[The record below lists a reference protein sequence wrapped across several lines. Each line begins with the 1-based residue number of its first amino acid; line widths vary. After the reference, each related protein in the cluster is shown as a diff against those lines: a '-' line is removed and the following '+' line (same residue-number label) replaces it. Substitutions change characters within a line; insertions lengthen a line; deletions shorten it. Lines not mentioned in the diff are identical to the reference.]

1 MPGGHDKTQMI
12 TALGGGSGAAKF
24 LKGLTGVIPPSELT
38 VIVNTADDM
47 DLYGMRVSPDIDTI
61 IYRLSGNIDE
71 KKGWGLRGD
80 TFEVLGAAARFGFPT
95 WFGLGDRDLATHLFR
110 KAVIDAGGTLSE
122 STARIAQRFGL
133 GEMRIL
139 PMSDDWVETWIET
152 DEGEMHFQEY
162 YIKHAMRPGV
172 TGVNIKGAG
181 EAAPAPGVLDSID
194 GADMVIICP
203 SNPIISIGPIL
214 EVGGVMERLVGAPGL
229 KVAVSPLM
237 RGKPLKGPADK
248 LMRGLGMEA
257 SSTQVARLYADFLD
271 VLVIDRSD
279 AAEAAS
285 IKLLGVKVFV
295 TDTVIPDEQS
305 SMRLSREIL
314 DFMESLG
321 RRRAS
326 P

>member
-1 MPGGHDKTQMI
+1 MI

-24 LKGLTGVIPPSELT
+24 LKGLTGVISPSELT

-61 IYRLSGNIDE
+61 IYRLSGSIDE

-80 TFEVLGAAARFGFPT
+80 TFEFLGAAARFGFPT

-122 STARIAQRFGL
+122 STSEIARRFGL
-133 GEMRIL
+133 GEIRIL
-139 PMSDDWVETWIET
+139 PMSDDRIETWIDT
-152 DEGEMHFQEY
+152 DVGEMHFQEY
-162 YIKHAMRPGV
+162 YIKHAMRPEVRGV
-172 TGVNIKGAG
+172 KIKGARDAS
-181 EAAPAPGVLDSID
+181 AAPLVLDSID
-194 GADMVIICP
+194 SADLVIICP

-214 EVGGVMERLVGAPGL
+214 EVKEVRQRLVGAPGL

-271 VLVIDRSD
+271 VLVIDPSD
-279 AAEAAS
+279 AGEAAG
-285 IKLLGVKVFV
+285 IEALGISVFV
-295 TDTVIPDEQS
+295 TDTVIPDERS
-305 SMRLSREIL
+305 SRRLSRDIL
-314 DFMESLG
+314 DFTESLE

>member
-1 MPGGHDKTQMI
+1 MI

-24 LKGLTGVIPPSELT
+24 LKGLTGIIPPSELT

-61 IYRLSGNIDE
+61 IYRLSGSIDE

-80 TFEVLGAAARFGFPT
+80 TFEFLGAAARFGFPT

-122 STARIAQRFGL
+122 STSKIAQRFGL
-133 GEMRIL
+133 GEIRIL
-139 PMSDDWVETWIET
+139 PMSDDRVETWIET

-162 YIKHAMRPGV
+162 YIKHAMRPEVRGV
-172 TGVNIKGAG
+172 KIKGAR
-181 EAAPAPGVLDSID
+181 EASAAPLVLDSID
-194 GADMVIICP
+194 GADLVIICP

-214 EVGGVMERLVGAPGL
+214 EIREVRERLVGAPGL
-229 KVAVSPLM
+229 KIAVSPLM

-257 SSTQVARLYADFLD
+257 SSTQVAKLYADFLN

-279 AAEAAS
+279 AGEAAA
-285 IKLLGVKVFV
+285 IEALGVSVFV
-295 TDTVIPDEQS
+295 TDTLIPDEQS
-305 SMRLSREIL
+305 SIRLSQDIL
-314 DFMESLG
+314 DFTESLG
-321 RRRAS
+321 RRHAS

>member
-1 MPGGHDKTQMI
+1 MI

-24 LKGLTGVIPPSELT
+24 LKGLTGIIPPSELT

-61 IYRLSGNIDE
+61 IYRLSGSIDE

-80 TFEVLGAAARFGFPT
+80 TFEFLGAAARFGFPT

-110 KAVIDAGGTLSE
+110 KAVIDGGGTLSE
-122 STARIAQRFGL
+122 STSKIAQRFGL
-133 GEMRIL
+133 GEIRIL
-139 PMSDDWVETWIET
+139 PMSDDRVETWIET
-152 DEGEMHFQEY
+152 DAGEMHFQEY
-162 YIKHAMRPGV
+162 YIKHAMRPEVRGV
-172 TGVNIKGAG
+172 RIKGAR
-181 EAAPAPGVLDSID
+181 EASAAPLVLDSID
-194 GADMVIICP
+194 GADLVIICP

-214 EVGGVMERLVGAPGL
+214 EIKEVREVLVGAPGL

-279 AAEAAS
+279 AGETAAIEA
-285 IKLLGVKVFV
+285 LGVSVLV
-295 TDTVIPDEQS
+295 TDTVIPDERS

-314 DFMESLG
+314 DFTESLG
-321 RRRAS
+321 KRRAS
-326 P
+326 PP

>member
-1 MPGGHDKTQMI
+1 
-12 TALGGGSGAAKF
+12 
-24 LKGLTGVIPPSELT
+24 
-38 VIVNTADDM
+38 M

-61 IYRLSGNIDE
+61 IYRLSGSIDE
-71 KKGWGLRGD
+71 KKGWGLRDD
-80 TFEVLGAAARFGFPT
+80 TFEVLSAAARFGFPT

-110 KAVIDAGGTLSE
+110 KAVTDAGGTLSE
-122 STARIAQRFGL
+122 STSKIAQRFGL

-139 PMSDDWVETWIET
+139 PMSDDRVETWIET
-152 DEGEMHFQEY
+152 DQGEMHFQEY

-172 TGVNIKGAG
+172 KGVNIKGAR
-181 EAAPAPGVLDSID
+181 EASAAPLVLDSID
-194 GADMVIICP
+194 GADLVIICP

-214 EVGGVMERLVGAPGL
+214 EIGGVMERLVGAPGL
-229 KVAVSPLM
+229 KVAISPLM

-271 VLVIDRSD
+271 ILVIDRSD

-285 IKLLGVKVFV
+285 IKLLGVNVFV

-305 SMRLSREIL
+305 SKRLSREIL
-314 DFMESLG
+314 DFVESLG
-321 RRRAS
+321 QRRAS

>member
-1 MPGGHDKTQMI
+1 
-12 TALGGGSGAAKF
+12 
-24 LKGLTGVIPPSELT
+24 
-38 VIVNTADDM
+38 M

-61 IYRLSGNIDE
+61 IYRLSGSIDE

-80 TFEVLGAAARFGFPT
+80 TFEVLSAAARFGFPT

-110 KAVIDAGGTLSE
+110 KAVTDAGGTLSE
-122 STARIAQRFGL
+122 STSKIAQRFGL
-133 GEMRIL
+133 GEIRIL

-172 TGVNIKGAG
+172 KGVNIKGAR
-181 EAAPAPGVLDSID
+181 EASAAPLVLDSID
-194 GADMVIICP
+194 AAELVIICP

-214 EVGGVMERLVGAPGL
+214 EIEGVMERLVGTPGL
-229 KVAVSPLM
+229 KVAISPLM

-271 VLVIDRSD
+271 ILVIDRSD

-305 SMRLSREIL
+305 SKRLSREIL
-314 DFMESLG
+314 DFVESLG
-321 RRRAS
+321 QRRAS

>member
-1 MPGGHDKTQMI
+1 MI

-24 LKGLTGVIPPSELT
+24 LKGLTGVISPSELT

-61 IYRLSGNIDE
+61 IYRLSGSIDE

-80 TFEVLGAAARFGFPT
+80 TFEFLGATARFGFPT

-122 STARIAQRFGL
+122 STSEIARRFGL
-133 GEMRIL
+133 GEIRIL
-139 PMSDDWVETWIET
+139 PMSDDRVETWIDT
-152 DEGEMHFQEY
+152 DVGEMHFQEY
-162 YIKHAMRPGV
+162 YIKHAMRPEVRGV
-172 TGVNIKGAG
+172 KIKGARDAS
-181 EAAPAPGVLDSID
+181 AAPLVLDSID
-194 GADMVIICP
+194 SADLVIICP

-214 EVGGVMERLVGAPGL
+214 EVKEVRQRLIGAPGL

-271 VLVIDRSD
+271 VLVIDPSD
-279 AAEAAS
+279 AGEAAG
-285 IKLLGVKVFV
+285 IEALGISVFV
-295 TDTVIPDEQS
+295 TDTVIPDERS
-305 SMRLSREIL
+305 SRRLSRDIL
-314 DFMESLG
+314 DFTESLE

>member
-1 MPGGHDKTQMI
+1 
-12 TALGGGSGAAKF
+12 
-24 LKGLTGVIPPSELT
+24 
-38 VIVNTADDM
+38 M

-61 IYRLSGNIDE
+61 IYRLSGSIDE
-71 KKGWGLRGD
+71 KKGWGLRDD
-80 TFEVLGAAARFGFPT
+80 TFEVLSAAARFGFPT

-110 KAVIDAGGTLSE
+110 KAVTDAGGTLSE
-122 STARIAQRFGL
+122 STSKIAQRFGL

-139 PMSDDWVETWIET
+139 PMSDDRVETWIET
-152 DEGEMHFQEY
+152 DQGEMHFQEY

-172 TGVNIKGAG
+172 KGVNIKGAR
-181 EAAPAPGVLDSID
+181 EASAAPLVLDSID
-194 GADMVIICP
+194 GADLVIICP

-214 EVGGVMERLVGAPGL
+214 EIGGVMERLVGAPGL

-285 IKLLGVKVFV
+285 IKLLGINVFV

-305 SMRLSREIL
+305 SKRLSQEIL
-314 DFMESLG
+314 DFVESLG
-321 RRRAS
+321 QRRAS

>member
-1 MPGGHDKTQMI
+1 MI

-24 LKGLTGVIPPSELT
+24 LKGLTGIISPSELT

-61 IYRLSGNIDE
+61 IYRLSGSIDE
-71 KKGWGLRGD
+71 KKGWGLSGD
-80 TFEVLGAAARFGFPT
+80 TFEFLGAAARFGFPT

-122 STARIAQRFGL
+122 STLKIARRFGIKQ
-133 GEMRIL
+133 MRIL
-139 PMSDDWVETWIET
+139 PMSDDRVETWIVT
-152 DEGEMHFQEY
+152 DGGEMHFQEY
-162 YIKHAMRPGV
+162 YIKHAMRPEVRGV
-172 TGVNIKGAG
+172 RIKGAG
-181 EAAPAPGVLDSID
+181 EASAAPLVVDSID
-194 GADMVIICP
+194 AADLVIICP

-214 EVGGVMERLVGAPGL
+214 EIKEIRQRLVGTSGV

-248 LMRGLGMEA
+248 LMKGLGMEV
-257 SSTQVARLYADFLD
+257 SSAQIARLYADFLD

-279 AAEAAS
+279 AREVAAIEAMG
-285 IKLLGVKVFV
+285 IRVLV

-305 SMRLSREIL
+305 SMRLSRDIL
-314 DFMESLG
+314 DFVEFAG
-321 RRRAS
+321 RKRTS

>member
-1 MPGGHDKTQMI
+1 
-12 TALGGGSGAAKF
+12 
-24 LKGLTGVIPPSELT
+24 
-38 VIVNTADDM
+38 M

-61 IYRLSGNIDE
+61 IYRLSGSIDE
-71 KKGWGLRGD
+71 KKGWGLRDD
-80 TFEVLGAAARFGFPT
+80 TFEVLSAAARFGFPT

-110 KAVIDAGGTLSE
+110 KAVTDAGGTLSE
-122 STARIAQRFGL
+122 STSKIAQRFGL

-139 PMSDDWVETWIET
+139 PMSDDRVETWIET
-152 DEGEMHFQEY
+152 DQGEMHFQEY

-172 TGVNIKGAG
+172 KGVNIKGAR
-181 EAAPAPGVLDSID
+181 EASAAPLVLDSID
-194 GADMVIICP
+194 GADLVIICP

-214 EVGGVMERLVGAPGL
+214 EIGGVMERLVGAPGL

-285 IKLLGVKVFV
+285 IKLLGINVFI

-305 SMRLSREIL
+305 SRRLSQEIF
-314 DFMESLG
+314 DFVESLG

>member
-1 MPGGHDKTQMI
+1 MI

-24 LKGLTGVIPPSELT
+24 LKGLTGIIPPSELT

-61 IYRLSGNIDE
+61 IYRLSGSIDE

-80 TFEVLGAAARFGFPT
+80 TFEFLRAAARFGFPT

-122 STARIAQRFGL
+122 STSKIAQRFGL

-139 PMSDDWVETWIET
+139 PMSDDRVETWIET
-152 DEGEMHFQEY
+152 DVGEMHFQEY
-162 YIKHAMRPGV
+162 YIKHAMRPEVRGV
-172 TGVNIKGAG
+172 KIKGAR
-181 EAAPAPGVLDSID
+181 EASPAPLVLDSID
-194 GADMVIICP
+194 GAGLVIVCP

-214 EVGGVMERLVGAPGL
+214 EIKEIREKLVGTPGV
-229 KVAVSPLM
+229 KIAVSPLM

-279 AAEAAS
+279 AGEAAA
-285 IKLLGVKVFV
+285 IEALGISVLV
-295 TDTVIPDEQS
+295 TDTVIPDEHS

-314 DFMESLG
+314 DFTESLG
-321 RRRAS
+321 QRRAS

>member
-1 MPGGHDKTQMI
+1 
-12 TALGGGSGAAKF
+12 
-24 LKGLTGVIPPSELT
+24 
-38 VIVNTADDM
+38 M

-61 IYRLSGNIDE
+61 IYRLSGSIDE
-71 KKGWGLRGD
+71 KKGWGLRDD
-80 TFEVLGAAARFGFPT
+80 TFEVLSAAARFGFPT

-110 KAVIDAGGTLSE
+110 KAVTDAGGTLSE
-122 STARIAQRFGL
+122 STSKIAQRFGL

-139 PMSDDWVETWIET
+139 PMSDDRVETWIET
-152 DEGEMHFQEY
+152 DQGEMHFQEY

-172 TGVNIKGAG
+172 KGVNIKGAR
-181 EAAPAPGVLDSID
+181 EASAAPLVLDSID
-194 GADMVIICP
+194 GADLVIICP

-214 EVGGVMERLVGAPGL
+214 EIGGVMERLVGAPGL
-229 KVAVSPLM
+229 KVAISPLM

-271 VLVIDRSD
+271 ILVIDRSD

-285 IKLLGVKVFV
+285 IKLLGINVFI

-305 SMRLSREIL
+305 SRRLSQEIF
-314 DFMESLG
+314 DFVESLG

>member
-1 MPGGHDKTQMI
+1 MI

-24 LKGLTGVIPPSELT
+24 LKGLMGIISPPELT

-61 IYRLSGNIDE
+61 IYRLSGSIDE

-122 STARIAQRFGL
+122 STSKIAQRFGL
-133 GEMRIL
+133 GEIRIL
-139 PMSDDWVETWIET
+139 PMSDDRVETWIET
-152 DEGEMHFQEY
+152 DTGEMHFQEY
-162 YIKHAMRPGV
+162 YIKHAMRPEVRGV
-172 TGVNIKGAG
+172 RIKGAS
-181 EAAPAPGVLDSID
+181 EASPAPLVLDSID
-194 GADMVIICP
+194 GADLVIICP

-214 EVGGVMERLVGAPGL
+214 EIREIRERLVGAPGA

-271 VLVIDRSD
+271 VLVIDSSD
-279 AAEAAS
+279 AGEAAA
-285 IKLLGVKVFV
+285 IEALGVSVLV
-295 TDTVIPDEQS
+295 TDTIIPDEQS
-305 SMRLSREIL
+305 SMRLSRDIF
-314 DFMESLG
+314 DFTESL
-321 RRRAS
+321 RRWDTS
-326 P
+326 PQAR

>member
-1 MPGGHDKTQMI
+1 MI

-24 LKGLTGVIPPSELT
+24 LKGLTGIIPPSELT

-80 TFEVLGAAARFGFPT
+80 TFEFLGAAARFGFPT

-110 KAVIDAGGTLSE
+110 KAISDAGGTLSE
-122 STARIAQRFGL
+122 STTKIAHRFGL

-139 PMSDDWVETWIET
+139 PMSDQRVETWIET

-162 YIKHAMRPGV
+162 YIRHAMRPAVRGV
-172 TGVNIKGAG
+172 KIKGAS
-181 EAAPAPGVLDSID
+181 EASAAPMVLDSID
-194 GADMVIICP
+194 SADLVIICP

-214 EVGGVMERLVGAPGL
+214 EISGVRERLAGTPGL

-257 SSTQVARLYADFLD
+257 SSTQVARLYVDFLD

-279 AAEAAS
+279 VGEAAA
-285 IKLLGVKVFV
+285 IEALGISVFV
-295 TDTVIPDEQS
+295 TDTIIPDEQS
-305 SMRLSREIL
+305 SKRLSREIL
-314 DFMESLG
+314 DFTESL
-321 RRRAS
+321 
-326 P
+326 

>member
-1 MPGGHDKTQMI
+1 MI

-110 KAVIDAGGTLSE
+110 KAVIDEGGTLSE

-139 PMSDDWVETWIET
+139 PMSDDRVETWIET

-162 YIKHAMRPGV
+162 YIKHAMRPEV
-172 TGVNIKGAG
+172 QGVNIKGAR

-279 AAEAAS
+279 AAEAAN
-285 IKLLGVKVFV
+285 IKLLGVSVFV

-305 SMRLSREIL
+305 SRRLSREIL
-314 DFMESLG
+314 DFTESLG
-321 RRRAS
+321 QRRAS

>member
-1 MPGGHDKTQMI
+1 MI

-24 LKGLTGVIPPSELT
+24 LKGLTGVISPSELT

-61 IYRLSGNIDE
+61 IYRLSGSIDE

-80 TFEVLGAAARFGFPT
+80 TFEFLEAVARFGFPT

-122 STARIAQRFGL
+122 STSEIARRFGL
-133 GEMRIL
+133 GEIRIL
-139 PMSDDWVETWIET
+139 PMSDDRIETWIDT
-152 DEGEMHFQEY
+152 DVGEMHFQEY
-162 YIKHAMRPGV
+162 YIKHAMRPEVRGV
-172 TGVNIKGAG
+172 KIKGARDAS
-181 EAAPAPGVLDSID
+181 AAPLVLDSID
-194 GADMVIICP
+194 SADLVIICP

-214 EVGGVMERLVGAPGL
+214 EVKEVRQRLVGAPGL

-271 VLVIDRSD
+271 VLVIDPSD
-279 AAEAAS
+279 AGEAAG
-285 IKLLGVKVFV
+285 IEALGISVFV
-295 TDTVIPDEQS
+295 TDTVIPDERS
-305 SMRLSREIL
+305 SRRLSRDIL
-314 DFMESLG
+314 DFTESLE

>member
-1 MPGGHDKTQMI
+1 MI

-24 LKGLTGVIPPSELT
+24 LKGLIGIISPSELT

-47 DLYGMRVSPDIDTI
+47 DIYGMRVSPDIDTI
-61 IYRLSGNIDE
+61 IYRLSGSIDE

-122 STARIAQRFGL
+122 STSKIAQRFGL
-133 GEMRIL
+133 REIRIL
-139 PMSDDWVETWIET
+139 PMSDERVETWIET
-152 DEGEMHFQEY
+152 DTGEMHFQEY
-162 YIKHAMRPGV
+162 YIKHAMRPEVRGV
-172 TGVNIKGAG
+172 RIKGAS
-181 EAAPAPGVLDSID
+181 EASPAPLVLDSID
-194 GADMVIICP
+194 GADLVIICP

-214 EVGGVMERLVGAPGL
+214 EIREIRERLVGAPGA

-271 VLVIDRSD
+271 VLVIDSSD
-279 AAEAAS
+279 AGEAAA
-285 IKLLGVKVFV
+285 IEALGVSVLV
-295 TDTVIPDEQS
+295 TDTIIPDEQS
-305 SMRLSREIL
+305 SMRLSRDIF
-314 DFMESLG
+314 DFTESL
-321 RRRAS
+321 RRRHTS
-326 P
+326 PQAK

>member
-1 MPGGHDKTQMI
+1 MI

-24 LKGLTGVIPPSELT
+24 LRGLTGVIPPSELT

-61 IYRLSGNIDE
+61 IYRLSGSIDE

-80 TFEVLGAAARFGFPT
+80 TFEFLGAAARFGFPT

-110 KAVIDAGGTLSE
+110 KSISDAGGTLSE
-122 STARIAQRFGL
+122 STAKIAQRFGL

-139 PMSDDWVETWIET
+139 PMSDQRVETWIET

-172 TGVNIKGAG
+172 HGVKIKGAR
-181 EAAPAPGVLDSID
+181 EASAAPSVLDSID
-194 GADMVIICP
+194 GADLVIICP

-214 EVGGVMERLVGAPGL
+214 EISGIRERLAGTPVL

-279 AAEAAS
+279 VGEAAA
-285 IKLLGVKVFV
+285 IEALGISVFV
-295 TDTVIPDEQS
+295 TDTIIPDEQS
-305 SMRLSREIL
+305 SKRLSREIL
-314 DFMESLG
+314 DFTESL
-321 RRRAS
+321 RRHRAS
-326 P
+326 Q

>member
-1 MPGGHDKTQMI
+1 
-12 TALGGGSGAAKF
+12 
-24 LKGLTGVIPPSELT
+24 
-38 VIVNTADDM
+38 M

-61 IYRLSGNIDE
+61 IYRLSGSIDE
-71 KKGWGLRGD
+71 KKGWGLRDD
-80 TFEVLGAAARFGFPT
+80 TFEVLSAAARFGFPT

-110 KAVIDAGGTLSE
+110 KAVTDAGGTLSE
-122 STARIAQRFGL
+122 STSKIAQRFGL

-139 PMSDDWVETWIET
+139 PMSDDRVETWIET
-152 DEGEMHFQEY
+152 DQGEMHFQEY

-172 TGVNIKGAG
+172 KGVNIKGAR
-181 EAAPAPGVLDSID
+181 EASAAPLVLDSID
-194 GADMVIICP
+194 GADLVIICP

-214 EVGGVMERLVGAPGL
+214 EIGGVMERLVGAPGL

-271 VLVIDRSD
+271 ILVIDRSD

-285 IKLLGVKVFV
+285 IKLLGINVFI

-305 SMRLSREIL
+305 SRRLSQEIF
-314 DFMESLG
+314 DFVESLG

>member
-1 MPGGHDKTQMI
+1 MI

-24 LKGLTGVIPPSELT
+24 LKGLTGVISPSELT

-61 IYRLSGNIDE
+61 IYRLSGSIDE

-80 TFEVLGAAARFGFPT
+80 TFEFLGATARFGFPT

-122 STARIAQRFGL
+122 STSEIARRFGL
-133 GEMRIL
+133 GEIRIL
-139 PMSDDWVETWIET
+139 PMSDDRIETWIDT
-152 DEGEMHFQEY
+152 DVGEMHFQEY
-162 YIKHAMRPGV
+162 YIKHAMRPEVRGV
-172 TGVNIKGAG
+172 KIKGARDAS
-181 EAAPAPGVLDSID
+181 AAPLVLDSID
-194 GADMVIICP
+194 SADLVIICP

-214 EVGGVMERLVGAPGL
+214 EVKEVRQRLVGAPGL

-271 VLVIDRSD
+271 VLVIDPSD
-279 AAEAAS
+279 AGEAAG
-285 IKLLGVKVFV
+285 IEALGISVFV
-295 TDTVIPDEQS
+295 TDTVIPDERS
-305 SMRLSREIL
+305 SRRLSRDIL
-314 DFMESLG
+314 DFTESLE

>member
-1 MPGGHDKTQMI
+1 MI

-24 LKGLTGVIPPSELT
+24 LKGLTGIIPPSELT

-61 IYRLSGNIDE
+61 IYRLSGSIDE

-80 TFEVLGAAARFGFPT
+80 TFEFLGAAARFGFPT

-122 STARIAQRFGL
+122 STSKIAQRFGL
-133 GEMRIL
+133 GELRIL
-139 PMSDDWVETWIET
+139 PMSDDRVETWIET
-152 DEGEMHFQEY
+152 DAGEMHFQEY
-162 YIKHAMRPGV
+162 YIRHAMRPEVRGV
-172 TGVNIKGAG
+172 KIKGAR
-181 EAAPAPGVLDSID
+181 EASAAPLVLDSINK
-194 GADMVIICP
+194 ADLVIICP

-214 EVGGVMERLVGAPGL
+214 EIREVRERLLGAPGL

-279 AAEAAS
+279 AGEAAA
-285 IKLLGVKVFV
+285 IEALGVSVLV
-295 TDTVIPDEQS
+295 TGTVIPDEQS

-314 DFMESLG
+314 DFTESLG

>member
-1 MPGGHDKTQMI
+1 MI

-24 LKGLTGVIPPSELT
+24 LKGLTGVIPSSELT

-95 WFGLGDRDLATHLFR
+95 WFGIGDRDLATHLFR
-110 KAVIDAGGTLSE
+110 KAVTDAGGTLSE
-122 STARIAQRFGL
+122 STSKIARRFGI
-133 GEMRIL
+133 GEIRIL
-139 PMSDDWVETWIET
+139 PMSDDRVETWIET

-172 TGVNIKGAG
+172 LGVNIKGVH
-181 EAAPAPGVLDSID
+181 EASPAPLVLDSIN
-194 GADMVIICP
+194 GADLVIICP

-214 EVGGVMERLVGAPGL
+214 EVRGVRERLVGAPEL

-248 LMRGLGMEA
+248 LMRGMGMEV

-279 AAEAAS
+279 VGEAAG
-285 IKLLGVKVFV
+285 IEALGVSVFV

-305 SMRLSREIL
+305 SRRLSREIL
-314 DFMESLG
+314 DFTESLG

>member
-1 MPGGHDKTQMI
+1 MI

-24 LKGLTGVIPPSELT
+24 LKGLTGVISPSELT

-61 IYRLSGNIDE
+61 IYRLSGSIDE

-80 TFEVLGAAARFGFPT
+80 TFEFLGATARFGFPT

-122 STARIAQRFGL
+122 STSEIARRFGL
-133 GEMRIL
+133 GEIRIL
-139 PMSDDWVETWIET
+139 PMSDDRVETWIDT
-152 DEGEMHFQEY
+152 DVGEMHFQEY
-162 YIKHAMRPGV
+162 YIKHAMRPEVRGV
-172 TGVNIKGAG
+172 KIKGARDAS
-181 EAAPAPGVLDSID
+181 AAPLVLDSID
-194 GADMVIICP
+194 SADLVIICP

-214 EVGGVMERLVGAPGL
+214 EVKEVRQRLVGAPGL

-271 VLVIDRSD
+271 VLVIDPSD
-279 AAEAAS
+279 AGEAAG
-285 IKLLGVKVFV
+285 IEALGISVFV
-295 TDTVIPDEQS
+295 TDTVIPDERS
-305 SMRLSREIL
+305 SRRLSRDIL
-314 DFMESLG
+314 DFTESLE

>member
-1 MPGGHDKTQMI
+1 MI

-24 LKGLTGVIPPSELT
+24 LKGLTGVISPSELT

-61 IYRLSGNIDE
+61 IYRLSGSIDE

-80 TFEVLGAAARFGFPT
+80 TFEFLGATARFGFPT

-122 STARIAQRFGL
+122 STSKIARRFGL
-133 GEMRIL
+133 GEIRIL
-139 PMSDDWVETWIET
+139 PMSDDRVETWIDT
-152 DEGEMHFQEY
+152 DVGEMHFQEY
-162 YIKHAMRPGV
+162 YIKHAMRPEVRGV
-172 TGVNIKGAG
+172 KIKGARDAS
-181 EAAPAPGVLDSID
+181 AAPLVLDSID
-194 GADMVIICP
+194 SADLVIICP

-214 EVGGVMERLVGAPGL
+214 EVKEVRQRLVGAPGL

-271 VLVIDRSD
+271 VLVIDPSD
-279 AAEAAS
+279 AGEAAG
-285 IKLLGVKVFV
+285 IEALGISVFV
-295 TDTVIPDEQS
+295 TDTVIPDERS
-305 SMRLSREIL
+305 SRRLSRDIL
-314 DFMESLG
+314 DFTESLE

>member
-1 MPGGHDKTQMI
+1 MI

-80 TFEVLGAAARFGFPT
+80 TFEVLSAAARFGFPT

-122 STARIAQRFGL
+122 STAKIAQRFGL

-172 TGVNIKGAG
+172 TGVNIKGARD
-181 EAAPAPGVLDSID
+181 AAPAPGVFDSID

-285 IKLLGVKVFV
+285 IKLLGVNVFV
-295 TDTVIPDEQS
+295 TDTLIPDEQS

-314 DFMESLG
+314 DFTESMG
-321 RRRAS
+321 RRRTS
-326 P
+326 L

>member
-1 MPGGHDKTQMI
+1 MI

-24 LKGLTGVIPPSELT
+24 LKGLTGIIPPSELA

-61 IYRLSGNIDE
+61 IYRLSGSIDE
-71 KKGWGLRGD
+71 KKGWGLSGD
-80 TFEVLGAAARFGFPT
+80 TFEVLGAAAKFGLPT

-110 KAVIDAGGTLSE
+110 KTVIDAGGTLSE
-122 STARIAQRFGL
+122 STAKIAQRL
-133 GEMRIL
+133 GVGEIRIL
-139 PMSDDWVETWIET
+139 PMSDDRVETWIET

-162 YIKHAMRPGV
+162 YIKHAMRPEV
-172 TGVNIKGAG
+172 LGVNIKGAR
-181 EAAPAPGVLDSID
+181 EASPAPLVLDSID
-194 GADMVIICP
+194 DADLVIICP

-214 EVGGVMERLVGAPGL
+214 EVNGVREKLVGAPGL
-229 KVAVSPLM
+229 KVAISPLM

-248 LMRGLGMEA
+248 LMKGLGMEA

-271 VLVIDRSD
+271 ILVIDRSD
-279 AAEAAS
+279 AREAAS
-285 IKLLGVKVFV
+285 IKLLGVNVFV
-295 TDTVIPDEQS
+295 TDTIIPDEQS

-314 DFMESLG
+314 DFTETL
-321 RRRAS
+321 RRRHAS